1 MFLLYNEYDKMS
13 QEYNNKHI
21 NIICPECK
29 SDNILK
35 DDFHQETYCTNC
47 GLVLQDTTI
56 FKITRAIEAEE
67 RKNRHLNRLWRKIK
81 NPNVY
86 NFGGKKG

>member
-35 DDFHQETYCTNC
+35 DDFHQETYCTRC

-56 FKITRAIEAEE
+56 FKITYEINKAEY
-67 RKNRHLNRLWRKIK
+67 RIKFIRNLW
-81 NPNVY
+81 
-86 NFGGKKG
+86 KKKKVSSVSKK

>member
-35 DDFHQETYCTNC
+35 DDFHQETYCTHC

-56 FKITRAIEAEE
+56 FKITYEIEKAEY
-67 RKNRHLNRLWRKIK
+67 RIKFIRNLW
-81 NPNVY
+81 
-86 NFGGKKG
+86 KKKKVSSVSKK